1 MEQYQIVEEVVR
13 AMEIVESVLNL
24 KGYQKKQEVLKLLSI
39 KLGTDYEKYITVVS
53 CVIDL
58 ICDLTKN
65 SKKLK
70 INDLKKIRCFPW
82 CG

>member
-13 AMEIVESVLNL
+13 AMEIVEGVLNL
-24 KGYQKKQEVLKLLSI
+24 KGYQKKQETLKLMSI
-39 KLGTDYEKYITVVS
+39 KLGSQYEKYITVIS

-65 SKKLK
+65 SKKVK
-70 INDLKKIRCFPW
+70 VNDLKRIRCLPW
-82 CG
+82 C

>member
-13 AMEIVESVLNL
+13 AMEIVEGVLNL
-24 KGYQKKQEVLKLLSI
+24 KGYQKKQETLKLMSI
-39 KLGTDYEKYITVVS
+39 KLGSEYEKYISVIS

-65 SKKLK
+65 NKKVK
-70 INDLKKIRCFPW
+70 INDLKKISCLPW
-82 CG
+82 C